1 MRVLVTGAAGFIG
14 NAVAWQLLRDGHK
27 VAGID
32 NFNDY
37 YPVTLKRARH
47 ARLEAMR
54 GYRGVE
60 GDICDRSLLARLC
73 RQNKFDAV
81 CHMAAQPG
89 VRYSIQHPF
98 IYAHSNLEGFL
109 SVLEACRHAGIP
121 RLVYASS
128 SSVYGVN
135 AKLPCRETDPVD
147 RQVSLYGA
155 TKRANELMAQ
165 TYTHLYGLQT
175 IGLRLFTVYGPWGRP
190 DMATWLFT
198 RDLLAGKTI
207 EVYNYGRMRRDFT
220 YIDDI
225 VQGVRNALRTPRLA
239 PCEIFNLGNHRSERL
254 MDMINCIAR
263 ALGVKPKMKLMP
275 LQPGDVK
282 ATYADIAR
290 ARRLLGFTPKTPIDE
305 GLPKFVAWFRSYH
318 RL

>member
-1 MRVLVTGAAGFIG
+1 MRILVTGAAGFIG
-14 NAVAWQLLRDGHK
+14 SAVAHKLLRCGHE
-27 VAGID
+27 VLGID

-37 YPVTLKRARH
+37 YPVALKRARH
-47 ARLEAMR
+47 ARLTALR

-60 GDICDRSLLARLC
+60 GDICDRRLLARLC
-73 RQNKFDAV
+73 RNHRFSAV

-89 VRYSIQHPF
+89 VRYSIQQPF
-98 IYAHSNLEGFL
+98 VYAHSNLEGFL
-109 SVLEACRHAGIP
+109 GILEACRHAGIH

-128 SSVYGVN
+128 SSVYGGN
-135 AKLPCRETDPVD
+135 TKQPFCEGDPVD

-165 TYTHLYGLQT
+165 TYTHLYGFQT

-198 RDLLAGKTI
+198 RDLLAGKKI
-207 EVYNYGRMRRDFT
+207 QVFNHGRMRRDFT

-225 VQGVRNALRTPRLA
+225 VDGIISALSVPRLA
-239 PCEIFNLGNHRSERL
+239 PYEIFNLGNHRSERL
-254 MDMINCIAR
+254 MDMIAYLAR
-263 ALGVKPKMKLMP
+263 ALDVKPKIELLP

-282 ATYADIAR
+282 ATYADIGR
-290 ARRLLGFTPKTPIDE
+290 ARRLLGFNPRTPISV
-305 GLPKFVAWFRSYH
+305 GLPKFVEWYRSYH
-318 RL
+318 GL